1 MVTALSQA
9 LLGSNVTAENS
20 EAILIYEHLYVS
32 RIF

>member
-9 LLGSNVTAENS
+9 LLGSNVTAEKY